1 MNGVMSWLIWRD
13 PGKIRFTGIVM
24 SMFEEVD
31 PVRDDEVS
39 VAGGWRGQ

>member
-1 MNGVMSWLIWRD
+1 M
-13 PGKIRFTGIVM
+13 RFTGIVM

-31 PVRDDEVS
+31 PVREDEVRARA